1 MIKTTD
7 TLYSLEKA
15 EALVETLTEGETEND
30 DDDILFIYRAKL
42 AGSGPY
48 YHVRAY
54 ESDGYL
60 IGTF

>member
-7 TLYSLEKA
+7 TLFTREKA
-15 EALVETLTEGETEND
+15 ESLVETLTEDETEND
-30 DDDILFIYRAKL
+30 DDDILFVYKAEL
-42 AGSGPY
+42 AGNGPY

>member
-1 MIKTTD
+1 MDKTTG
-7 TLYSLEKA
+7 TFYSLEKA

-30 DDDILFIYRAKL
+30 DDILCVYKAEL
-42 AGSGPY
+42 AGNGPY

-54 ESDGYL
+54 EIDGYL